1 MNIRSITPAFV
12 LAIALAVPAFA
23 ANGAMNMDM
32 DHAANGQPA
41 TTMDHANMTE
51 GDHAMKMDSAQVFTG
66 NGTVVSVDAAAKK
79 IVLAHAPIAA
89 LGWPAM
95 TMGFAVEDPS
105 LLSGLQ
111 QGQKVRFD
119 FRTQNNAAVIVDI
132 EPLN

>member
-23 ANGAMNMDM
+23 AEGTMNMDM
-32 DHAANGQPA
+32 DHAASGQP
-41 TTMDHANMTE
+41 TTMDHANMTGGE
-51 GDHAMKMDSAQVFTG
+51 HAMKMGSDQVFTG
-66 NGTVVSVDAAAKK
+66 NGTVVSVDAAAQKV
-79 IVLAHAPIAA
+79 VLAHAPIAA